1 MIAAHAVAPPAGKA
15 RLGDA
20 GRPAGGRDPG
30 ELAGVGAGEVGL
42 DRGLARLGTPAA
54 AGSTLGA

>member
-1 MIAAHAVAPPAGKA
+1 VIAAPAVAPPTGKA
-15 RLGDA
+15 PLGDA
-20 GRPAGGRDPG
+20 DRAAGGHDPG

>member
-1 MIAAHAVAPPAGKA
+1 VIAAPAVALPTSKA

-20 GRPAGGRDPG
+20 DRPAGGRDPG